1 MVGLLQGRA
10 WDNKLSVCASKS
22 PGLWSSKAAEVEK
35 AGERKL
41 VATSIKAPHAHFQT
55 KALNQTGT
63 FSL

>member
-1 MVGLLQGRA
+1 MPGTVSYQCVPLKAQ
-10 WDNKLSVCASKS
+10 ASG
-22 PGLWSSKAAEVEK
+22 PPRLAEVEK
-35 AGERKL
+35 AGERRL